1 MLSLYFDTDRMDETY
16 DDVTTLREGD
26 FYCLVF
32 PFFFMT
38 NIYICCK
45 FKKEMLKNYDDFM
58 SCEHMLEL

>member
-32 PFFFMT
+32 HYLFWHDKYL
-38 NIYICCK
+38 N
-45 FKKEMLKNYDDFM
+45 L
-58 SCEHMLEL
+58 L